1 MKKILYKSSFYLIFS
16 GFVSW
21 LLFGSNLYEKLVN
34 IHEKYNVECQKGL
47 ENIKLSKDLLLDE
60 VDKCR
65 KQKFRERGF
74 YKKYINWILNT

>member
-1 MKKILYKSSFYLIFS
+1 MKEILSKSSYFLIFS

-21 LLFGSNLYEKLVN
+21 LLFSSNIYVKLVN
-34 IHEKYNVECQKGL
+34 INEKYHGECQKGL

-65 KQKFRERGF
+65 KRKFRERGL
-74 YKKYINWILNT
+74 YKKYIKWILNS